1 MTDMTTPQAHDRYA
15 PTNGDIVEFNHN
27 TRLGYGVAFAAGTE
41 GTYSHDTDN
50 GHVVIVS
57 CPVWHT
63 NRMTFSDVHV
73 TVMYDDGITLVESA

>member
-1 MTDMTTPQAHDRYA
+1 MNTNQSRDLYV
-15 PTNGDIVEFNHN
+15 PTNGDIVEFNHD

-41 GTYSHDTDN
+41 GTYLHDTDN

-57 CPVWHT
+57 CPIGST
-63 NRMTFSDVHV
+63 QRAKFSDIYV